1 MATVPERRAPQECKE
16 DAGSEKDDGSIL
28 VMVLAISFLLVGL
41 VTVSLAV
48 TRSSANVS
56 YRYQASTSARLVA
69 ESGIAAAFDE
79 MSNVASTSV
88 LPCTLSGAPGAGS
101 SSYSVTVAYEAGS
114 TPISCTGGSPVGSE
128 LGTSTAPTKATL
140 LSVGSSPGG
149 GTVTIE
155 EVTTLSTANP
165 LAPAY
170 DYAIMTPGTMP
181 LSVDAS
187 IYKSASGQP
196 ANLYSGQTFQCTN
209 SVLDQGSVLTSTT
222 PLSLSSGCDISGSLT
237 AQGSIS
243 ITNSAVIG
251 GTATAIG
258 GSIDMTSGG
267 HIVGNAYATGGDI
280 NLNHDSVV
288 IGGNAYAT
296 GGILELGPGYISG
309 SQYPNDASIAS
320 MTMPPAPT
328 FPTLDPTVTA
338 WGNDNYT
345 VIQVPGPDP
354 LTGTTTSCS
363 TYFVDQYVYVPGV
376 GEEHLPSP
384 FVADVNAA
392 TTPIVVYAPTCNP
405 SVGTN
410 LVETG
415 SSTPGSTFNMHAN
428 VAVVVNTFSDWGSMV
443 WQPATGVAS
452 PDLSLIAL
460 SSSSSA
466 ISLTNETDFTPAVST
481 LLYTPGTVDFSVTG
495 TMTGQVLAGTS
506 FSATNSFSMT
516 YSTAA
521 AASLPGTTV
530 PGTPTLTPTSQFLLR
545 D

>member
-1 MATVPERRAPQECKE
+1 MATVSDRRGPQGCRQDE
-16 DAGSEKDDGSIL
+16 GSIL

-48 TRSSANVS
+48 TRSSAGVS
-56 YRYQASTSARLVA
+56 YNYQANTSARLVA
-69 ESGIAAAFDE
+69 ESGIAATFDE
-79 MSNVASTSV
+79 MSNVSSTSI
-88 LPCTLSGAPGAGS
+88 LPCTLSGAPGVGS
-101 SSYSVTVAYEAGS
+101 SSYSVTVAYDAGS
-114 TPISCTGGSPVGSE
+114 TPITCTGGSPVGSE
-128 LGTSTAPTKATL
+128 LGASAAPTTATL

-149 GTVTIE
+149 GTVAME
-155 EVTTLSTANP
+155 EVTTLSATNP

-222 PLSLSSGCDISGSLT
+222 PLALSSGCDITGSLT
-237 AQGSIS
+237 AQGDIS

-267 HIVGNAYATGGDI
+267 HIVGNAYATGGTI

-296 GGILELGPGYISG
+296 GGILELSPGYISG
-309 SQYPNDASIAS
+309 SQYPNDAAISS
-320 MTMPPAPT
+320 MTMPPAPA
-328 FPTLDPTVTA
+328 FPTLDPTVA
-338 WGNDNYT
+338 QWQAKGYT
-345 VIQVPGPDP
+345 VIQIPGTDP
-354 LTGTTTSCS
+354 LNGQYYGCGSKGKS
-363 TYFVDQYVYVPGV
+363 GSQDYFNDQYPG
-376 GEEHLPSP
+376 GTDSPSQ
-384 FVADVNAA
+384 FVNDVNAA
-392 TTPIVVYAPTCNP
+392 TTPIVIYAPTCNP

-415 SSTPGSTFNMHAN
+415 SSTPGSTFNMHGN
-428 VAVVVNTFSDWGSMV
+428 VAVVVNTFSNWGSMI
-443 WQPATGVAS
+443 WQPAAGVSS
-452 PDLSLIAL
+452 PDLSIIAL
-460 SSSSSA
+460 SSSSTA
-466 ISLTNETDFTPAVST
+466 IDLTNQPDFTSAVNT
-481 LLYTPGTVDFSVTG
+481 LLYTPGAVDFSVVS